1 MEKSIFEMVI
11 VRIDRDM
18 LIEDILA
25 IRALVPVENDAARDR
40 IDKLI
45 ALVSSLPSDENKA
58 QFPRASVR
66 RL

>member
-18 LIEDILA
+18 LIEDVLA

-45 ALVSSLPSDENKA
+45 ALISSLPSDENKS

>member
-1 MEKSIFEMVI
+1 MVI

-40 IDKLI
+40 IDKII
-45 ALVSSLPSDENKA
+45 ALVSSLPSDEN
-58 QFPRASVR
+58 
-66 RL
+66 

>member
-1 MEKSIFEMVI
+1 
-11 VRIDRDM
+11 M
-18 LIEDILA
+18 LVEDILA